1 MSNHLLC
8 IHISGR
14 TNKLRLRL
22 FPSYDFENVAN
33 MATIRA
39 SLYHRYPKLLGI
51 RERQL

>member
-8 IHISGR
+8 IHISGG

-33 MATIRA
+33 MATSR
-39 SLYHRYPKLLGI
+39 SLVVPQVSQAPWGP
-51 RERQL
+51 